1 MAIHYA
7 IYGAGLGLA
16 KIGALVAKGA
26 AVAHHAIA
34 AHAAVTA
41 AAGTG
46 ALATTVYLDHA
57 QMRRWFAE
65 NEPGLKIDRTVKF
78 AIGGKLVK
86 GEFTT
91 VASNQR
97 VDTVLQGFMAEADSG
112 VLKSRVIKAKRIE
125 SGLATALAGGQ
136 MVVFN

>member
-7 IYGAGLGLA
+7 VYGAGLGLA
-16 KIGALVAKGA
+16 KIGALAAKGA
-26 AVAHHAIA
+26 VAVHHALA
-34 AHAAVTA
+34 AHAMTTA
-41 AAGTG
+41 AVGTG
-46 ALATTVYLDHA
+46 SLATMAYLDHE

-91 VASNQR
+91 VASNQP
-97 VDTVLQGFMAEADSG
+97 VESVLQGFMTGSNSEVIS
-112 VLKSRVIKAKRIE
+112 SRVIKAARIE
-125 SGLATALAGGQ
+125 PGLANALVGGQ
-136 MVVFN
+136 VLVYN